1 MPLHNLFPRGTPNEH
16 RLYESLII
24 ESIRHYGVEFYYIPR
39 QLVAKDDVFV
49 EDRLSTFKDAYMI
62 EGYVDEIDGF
72 SGQGNFM
79 SKFGLVIEE
88 QASVTVAVK
97 RWEELVGRFG
107 TTIIPDRP
115 NEGDLFYFPTSDTL
129 FEIKYVENQ
138 QPFYQLGKLYVYKLR
153 IEAFQ
158 YSSERIN
165 TGIEEIDSIALNN
178 TFDLSDRELIDE
190 EMGLPFVQEDESGN
204 VVRDDSTIGQEE
216 RVYGKNSALSQ
227 EAEEVLKFDESNPFG
242 NL

>member
-1 MPLHNLFPRGTPNEH
+1 MPLHNLFPRGNSNEH

-24 ESIRHYGVEFYYIPR
+24 ESIRQYGVEFYYVPR
-39 QLVAKDDVFV
+39 ELVAKDEIFV
-49 EDRLSTFKDAYMI
+49 EDRLSKFKNAYMI

-88 QASVTVAVK
+88 QASVTIAVK

-107 TTIIPDRP
+107 TTIIPNRP

-165 TGIEEIDSIALNN
+165 TGVEEIDNIALANS
-178 TFDLSDRELIDE
+178 FDLSEREITDE
-190 EMGLPFVQEDESGN
+190 GGLPFVQEDDSGS
-204 VVRDDSTIGQEE
+204 VVRDDSSIGEEE
-216 RVYGKNSALSQ
+216 RVYGKNSAFTQ
-227 EAEEVLKFDESNPFG
+227 EAEKVLRFDEDNPFD

>member
-1 MPLHNLFPRGTPNEH
+1 MPLHNLFPRGNQREH
-16 RLYESLII
+16 QLYESLII
-24 ESIRHYGVEFYYIPR
+24 ESIRQYGVEFYYIPR
-39 QLVAKDDVFV
+39 ELVAKDEIFV
-49 EDRLSTFKDAYMI
+49 EDTLSKFKNAYMI

-88 QASVTVAVK
+88 QASVTIAVR

-107 TTIIPDRP
+107 TTIIPNRP

-158 YSSERIN
+158 YSSERIT
-165 TGIEEIDSIALNN
+165 TGVEEIDNIALMNS
-178 TFDLSDRELIDE
+178 FDLSERQIVD
-190 EMGLPFVQEDESGN
+190 EMGLPFVLEDDSGN
-204 VVRDDSTIGQEE
+204 IIRDDSSIADEE
-216 RVYGKNSALSQ
+216 RSYGKNSAFNI
-227 EAEEVLKFDESNPFG
+227 EAEEVLRFDENNPFG
-242 NL
+242 NI